1 MSKAAAGKQPAFWLA
16 VAGVSL
22 IAPVVFNLAA
32 DRLGSTVPGLA
43 TLNDYVTRRNG

>member
-1 MSKAAAGKQPAFWLA
+1 MAGQRPAFWLA

-22 IAPVVFNLAA
+22 LAPVVANLAA
-32 DRLGSTVPGLA
+32 DRLGDAVPGLR

>member
-1 MSKAAAGKQPAFWLA
+1 MKQPAFWLA

-32 DRLGSTVPGLA
+32 DSSFGARVPGLRD
-43 TLNDYVTRRNG
+43 LNSYVTRRNG

>member
-1 MSKAAAGKQPAFWLA
+1 MARGRKGQQAGFWLA
-16 VAGVSL
+16 VGGVSL

-32 DRLGSTVPGLA
+32 DRLGGTVPGLA

>member
-1 MSKAAAGKQPAFWLA
+1 MRGRQLTFWLA

-22 IAPVVFNLAA
+22 ISPVVFNIAA
-32 DRLGSTVPGLA
+32 DRLGNQLPGLR